1 MQQTKNIPILLIN
14 TALTEAS
21 VGLCVDGVLIDQIT
35 NDIQKEHAT
44 FLHPAIELLCKRN
57 NIDLGALKA
66 VSVINGPGSYTGL
79 RVGLAAAKGI
89 CFAKETPLIC
99 INTLEWIAYGNKEN
113 TQGLIAP
120 MIDAR
125 RMEVFTA
132 VYDKNMKQIMPP
144 TNMILDENSFGGLL
158 DANQILFVGDG
169 SSKWQLIC
177 QNANAHFH
185 QPTQNN
191 QHHASLA
198 FEKYLQNNFSDL
210 FGSIPFYTKEFYNAQ
225 NG

>member
-1 MQQTKNIPILLIN
+1 MHHTKKIPILLIN

-21 VGLCVDGVLIDQIT
+21 VGLCVDGVLLDQIT

-57 NIDLGALKA
+57 NTDLNALKA

-89 CFAKETPLIC
+89 CFAKEIALIC

-113 TQGLIAP
+113 SQGLIAP
-120 MIDAR
+120 MVDAR

-132 VYDKNMKQIMPP
+132 VYDKNMKQLLPP
-144 TNMILDENSFGGLL
+144 TNMILDETCFADLL
-158 DANQILFVGDG
+158 DANRILFVGDG
-169 SSKWQLIC
+169 SSKWQIIC
-177 QNANAHFH
+177 QNANANFH
-185 QPTQNN
+185 QATHNN

-198 FEKYLQNNFSDL
+198 FEKYLQNNFSNL
-210 FGSIPFYTKEFYNAQ
+210 FGSTPFYTKEFYNTQ

>member
-1 MQQTKNIPILLIN
+1 MQHTKTIPILLIN

-57 NIDLGALKA
+57 NIDLGALNA

-89 CFAKETPLIC
+89 CFAKEIPLIC

-120 MIDAR
+120 MVDAR

-132 VYDKNMKQIMPP
+132 VYDKNMKQLLPP
-144 TNMILDENSFGGLL
+144 TNMILDETCFVELL
-158 DANQILFVGDG
+158 DANPILFVGDG
-169 SSKWQLIC
+169 SSKWQIIC
-177 QNANAHFH
+177 QNANANFH
-185 QPTQNN
+185 QATHNN

-198 FEKYLQNNFSDL
+198 FEKYLQKNFSDL
-210 FGSIPFYTKEFYNAQ
+210 FGSSPFYTKEFYNTQ